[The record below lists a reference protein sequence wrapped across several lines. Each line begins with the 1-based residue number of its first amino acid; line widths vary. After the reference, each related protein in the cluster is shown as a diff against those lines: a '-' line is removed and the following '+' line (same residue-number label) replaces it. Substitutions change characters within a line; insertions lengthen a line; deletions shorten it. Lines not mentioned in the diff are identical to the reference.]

1 MPSSGEDMMTQR
13 ERVFFW
19 EQSSTCSMGLQP
31 MCLEDGV
38 VLEVGVD
45 IHGSKKNQ
53 MLTKD
58 NII

>member
-1 MPSSGEDMMTQR
+1 
-13 ERVFFW
+13 
-19 EQSSTCSMGLQP
+19 